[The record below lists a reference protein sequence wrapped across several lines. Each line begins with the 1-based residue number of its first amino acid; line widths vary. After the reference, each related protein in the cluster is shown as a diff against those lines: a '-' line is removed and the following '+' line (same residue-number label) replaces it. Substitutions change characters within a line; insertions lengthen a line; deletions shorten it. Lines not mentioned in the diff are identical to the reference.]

1 MKIVVDDKIPYIQ
14 PALHQLAEEVV
25 AKAGCAITSD
35 DVRDADILIVRTRTR
50 CDRALLSGSRV
61 RLVVTATIGYDHL
74 DTDYLR
80 TAGIAWTNCPGC
92 NATSVA
98 QYVMNSLLVLQQQQG
113 LDLSRATLGIIGV
126 GHVGTAVLEAARRWG
141 IKRILL
147 NDPPREAAGDAAP
160 EEFCW
165 SSLERL
171 QAEADILTLHTPLT
185 SAQPYPTHHLVDDKF
200 FNAFRRKPVLINAA
214 RGGIVDESAL
224 LAAMD
229 AGRIRT
235 AIIDTWEG
243 EPDVNRRLLEHAFI
257 ATPHIAGYS
266 ADGKANA
273 TRMALT
279 AVCRFL
285 GREMTFDIQPPKLER
300 QFDSTDDDI
309 TRALKLYNPLE
320 DSQRLKEHPEQFES
334 LRGHYPLRREQ
345 WT

>member
-25 AKAGCAITSD
+25 AKAGSAITSD
-35 DVRDADILIVRTRTR
+35 DVREADILIVRTRTR
-50 CDRALLSGSRV
+50 CNRALLSGSRV
-61 RLVVTATIGYDHL
+61 RLIVTATIGYDHL
-74 DTDYLR
+74 DIDYLR
-80 TAGIAWTNCPGC
+80 SAGIEWTNCPGC

-98 QYVMNSLLVLQQQQG
+98 QYVLNSLLILREQKG
-113 LDLSRATLGIIGV
+113 LDFSQATLGIIGV
-126 GHVGTAVLEAARRWG
+126 GHVGTAVLEAARQWG
-141 IKRILL
+141 IGRILL

-160 EEFCW
+160 EGFCW
-165 SSLERL
+165 SSLHRL

-185 SAQPYPTHHLVDDKF
+185 IVPPHPTHHLVD
-200 FNAFRRKPVLINAA
+200 NAFLNTLQRRPVLINAA
-214 RGGIVDESAL
+214 RGGIVDERAL

-229 AGRIRT
+229 AGTVKT

-243 EPDVNRRLLEHAFI
+243 EPDVNRHLLERAFI

-273 TRMALT
+273 TRMALS
-279 AVCRFL
+279 AICRFL
-285 GREMTFDIQPPKLER
+285 GREMTFDIQPPALEH
-300 QFDSTDDDI
+300 QFSATDDET

-320 DSQRLKEHPEQFES
+320 DSQRLKAHPEQFES

-345 WT
+345 WS

>member
-98 QYVMNSLLVLQQQQG
+98 QYVMNSLLVLQQQQD

-141 IKRILL
+141 INNILL

-160 EEFCW
+160 EGFSW
-165 SSLERL
+165 SSLERI

-185 SAQPYPTHHLVDDKF
+185 TVTPYPTHHLVDDKF
-200 FNAFRRKPVLINAA
+200 FNALRRKPVLINAA
-214 RGGIVDESAL
+214 RGGIVNENAL

>member
-35 DVRDADILIVRTRTR
+35 DVRDADTLIVRTRTR

-98 QYVMNSLLVLQQQQG
+98 QYVMNSLLVLQQQQD

-141 IKRILL
+141 INNILL

-160 EEFCW
+160 EGFSW
-165 SSLERL
+165 SSLERI

-185 SAQPYPTHHLVDDKF
+185 TVTPYPTHHLVDDKF
-200 FNAFRRKPVLINAA
+200 FNALRCKPVLINAA

-229 AGRIRT
+229 TGRVRT

-243 EPDVNRRLLEHAFI
+243 EPDVNRRLLERTFI

-285 GREMTFDIQPPKLER
+285 RREMTFDIQPPKLER

>member
-98 QYVMNSLLVLQQQQG
+98 QYVMNSLLVLQQQQD

-141 IKRILL
+141 INNILL

-160 EEFCW
+160 EGFSW
-165 SSLERL
+165 SSLERI

-185 SAQPYPTHHLVDDKF
+185 TVTPYPTHHLVDDKF
-200 FNAFRRKPVLINAA
+200 FNALRRKPVLINAA
-214 RGGIVDESAL
+214 RGGIVNESAL

-229 AGRIRT
+229 TGRIRT

>member
-141 IKRILL
+141 INNILL

-160 EEFCW
+160 EGFSW
-165 SSLERL
+165 SSLERI

-185 SAQPYPTHHLVDDKF
+185 TVTPYPTHHLVDDKF
-200 FNAFRRKPVLINAA
+200 FNALRRKPVLINAA
-214 RGGIVDESAL
+214 RGGIVNESAL

-235 AIIDTWEG
+235 TIIDTWEG

>member
-25 AKAGCAITSD
+25 AKAGSAITSD

-98 QYVMNSLLVLQQQQG
+98 QYVMNSLLVLQQQQD

-126 GHVGTAVLEAARRWG
+126 GHVGTAILEAARRWG
-141 IKRILL
+141 INNILL

-160 EEFCW
+160 EGFSW
-165 SSLERL
+165 SSLEHI

-185 SAQPYPTHHLVDDKF
+185 TVTPYPTHHLVDDKF

-214 RGGIVDESAL
+214 RGGIVNENAL

-243 EPDVNRRLLEHAFI
+243 EPDVNRRLLERTFI

-285 GREMTFDIQPPKLER
+285 GREMTFDIQPPTLER

-309 TRALKLYNPLE
+309 TRALKLYNPTE

>member
-74 DTDYLR
+74 DTNYLR

-98 QYVMNSLLVLQQQQG
+98 QYVMNSLLVLQQQQD

-141 IKRILL
+141 INNILL

-160 EEFCW
+160 EGFSW
-165 SSLERL
+165 SSLERI

-185 SAQPYPTHHLVDDKF
+185 TVTPYPTHHLVDDKF
-200 FNAFRRKPVLINAA
+200 FNALRRKPVLINAA

-235 AIIDTWEG
+235 AIIDTWED

>member
-80 TAGIAWTNCPGC
+80 TVGIAWTNCPGC

-98 QYVMNSLLVLQQQQG
+98 QYVMNSLLVLQQQQD

-141 IKRILL
+141 INNILL
-147 NDPPREAAGDAAP
+147 NDPPREAAGDAAL
-160 EEFCW
+160 EGFSW
-165 SSLERL
+165 SSLERI

-185 SAQPYPTHHLVDDKF
+185 TVTPYPTHHLVDDKF
-200 FNAFRRKPVLINAA
+200 FNALRRKPVLINAA
-214 RGGIVDESAL
+214 RGGIVNENAL

-243 EPDVNRRLLEHAFI
+243 EPDVNRRLLERSFI

>member
-98 QYVMNSLLVLQQQQG
+98 QYVMNSLLALQQQQD

-141 IKRILL
+141 INNILL

-160 EEFCW
+160 EGFSW
-165 SSLERL
+165 SSLERI

-185 SAQPYPTHHLVDDKF
+185 TVTPYPTHHLVDDKF
-200 FNAFRRKPVLINAA
+200 FNALRRKPVLINAA
-214 RGGIVDESAL
+214 RGGIVNESAL

-229 AGRIRT
+229 TGRIRT

-300 QFDSTDDDI
+300 QFDSTDDNI

>member
-98 QYVMNSLLVLQQQQG
+98 QYVMNSLLVLQQQQD

-141 IKRILL
+141 INNILL
-147 NDPPREAAGDAAP
+147 NDPPCEAAGDAAP
-160 EEFCW
+160 EGFSW
-165 SSLERL
+165 SSLERI

-185 SAQPYPTHHLVDDKF
+185 TVTPYPTHHLVDDKF
-200 FNAFRRKPVLINAA
+200 FNALRRKPVLINAA
-214 RGGIVDESAL
+214 RGGIVNESAL

-229 AGRIRT
+229 TGRIRT

>member
-35 DVRDADILIVRTRTR
+35 DVRNADILIVRTRTR

-98 QYVMNSLLVLQQQQG
+98 QYVMNSLLVLQQQQD

-141 IKRILL
+141 INNILL

-160 EEFCW
+160 EGFSW
-165 SSLERL
+165 SSLERI

-185 SAQPYPTHHLVDDKF
+185 TVTPYPTHHLVDDKF
-200 FNAFRRKPVLINAA
+200 FNALRRKPLLINAA
-214 RGGIVDESAL
+214 RGGIVNESAL

-229 AGRIRT
+229 TGRIRT

-243 EPDVNRRLLEHAFI
+243 EPDVNRRLLERAFI

-300 QFDSTDDDI
+300 QFDSTDDI

>member
-98 QYVMNSLLVLQQQQG
+98 QYVMNSLLVLQQQQD

-141 IKRILL
+141 INNILL

-160 EEFCW
+160 EGFSW
-165 SSLERL
+165 SSLERI

-185 SAQPYPTHHLVDDKF
+185 TVTPYPTHHLVDDKF
-200 FNAFRRKPVLINAA
+200 FNALRRKPVLINAA

>member
-35 DVRDADILIVRTRTR
+35 DVRDADTLIVRTRTR

-98 QYVMNSLLVLQQQQG
+98 QYVMNSLLVLQQQQD
-113 LDLSRATLGIIGV
+113 LDLSRATLAIIGV

-141 IKRILL
+141 INNILL
-147 NDPPREAAGDAAP
+147 NDLPREAAGDAAP
-160 EEFCW
+160 EGFSW
-165 SSLERL
+165 SSLERI

-185 SAQPYPTHHLVDDKF
+185 TVTPYPTHHLVDDKF
-200 FNAFRRKPVLINAA
+200 FNALRRKPVLINAA

-243 EPDVNRRLLEHAFI
+243 EPDVNRRLLERTFI

>member
-50 CDRALLSGSRV
+50 CDRALLSSSRV

-98 QYVMNSLLVLQQQQG
+98 QYVMNSLLVLQQQQD

-141 IKRILL
+141 INNILL

-160 EEFCW
+160 EGFSW
-165 SSLERL
+165 SSLERI

-185 SAQPYPTHHLVDDKF
+185 TVTPYPTHHLVDDKF
-200 FNAFRRKPVLINAA
+200 FNALRRKPVLINAA
-214 RGGIVDESAL
+214 RGGIVNESAL

>member
-50 CDRALLSGSRV
+50 CERALLSGSRV

-98 QYVMNSLLVLQQQQG
+98 QYVMNSLLVLQQQQD

-141 IKRILL
+141 INNILL

-160 EEFCW
+160 EGFSW
-165 SSLERL
+165 SSLERI

-185 SAQPYPTHHLVDDKF
+185 TVTPCPTHHLVDDKF
-200 FNAFRRKPVLINAA
+200 FNALRRKPVLINAA

-243 EPDVNRRLLEHAFI
+243 EPDVNRRLLERSFI